1 MKIEP
6 GVYNFKTEFW
16 PTLGISKKSWEER
29 REDLLEWLTNFY
41 EYELLNGR
49 PIRIYIKEVIG
60 EYQPLPRKI
69 NSNELTLQKKEDY
82 KLFALS
88 TLTKEFKPNS
98 KAKTAREAIQDFGN
112 EKYGHIS
119 VEGINRR
126 YITPVF
132 NEYAECNGI
141 YRWVWYKTYE
151 PLTEEQIQEW
161 RKIMTEERISEEQAA
176 NAFYRQEQGEDISKE
191 KEYFQNAKTRLKA
204 KFGDIAIRVADWKLK

>member
-1 MKIEP
+1 MIKENQ
-6 GVYNFKTEFW
+6 VYDLKNEFFKEC
-16 PTLGISKKSWEER
+16 GITDYQFRYRKD
-29 REDLLEWLTNFY
+29 DLFEWIKNFY
-41 EYELLNGR
+41 EYELLAGK
-49 PIRIYIKEVIG
+49 PLRIHIKTVYG
-60 EYQPLPRKI
+60 EYRELPRKL
-69 NSNELTLQKKEDY
+69 NSTEYTEQKREDY
-82 KLFALS
+82 KAYALS
-88 TLTKEFKPNS
+88 TLDKEFKPNS
-98 KAKTAREAIQDFGN
+98 KAKVARDAMGDFGYK
-112 EKYGHIS
+112 KYGHTY
-119 VEGINRR
+119 VPGITRN

-161 RKIMTEERISEEQAA
+161 RKIMTEERISEEHAA

>member
-1 MKIEP
+1 MLIEP
-6 GVYNFKTEFW
+6 GLYNFKKEFW
-16 PTLGISKKSWEER
+16 PLVGIEHNQWEKR
-29 REDLLEWLTNFY
+29 REDLLIWLTNFY
-41 EYELLNGR
+41 EYDLYEGK
-49 PIRIYIKEVIG
+49 PIRIHIKEVIG
-60 EYQPLPRKI
+60 EYRPLPRKMT
-69 NSNELTLQKKEDY
+69 ELTLQKKEDY

-141 YRWVWYKTYE
+141 YRWVWYKNYE